1 MVRNI
6 LPICLMP
13 HCAYLSQTSR
23 MIEIHRALQARGV
36 PARVA
41 TYGGTYE
48 SALRAAGIDYDVI
61 GPPMDA
67 GRCAR
72 FLREQPSS
80 GPVGQSAYSDEE
92 LRAYVRAKAGY
103 FTRHRIG
110 TVVTGFALTRRPGSK
125 QRENNGKHDLRCS
138 RRVVKPYLPRLAT
151 KPPCS
156 ARGHIIEN
164 VLLCRHTTAEPSGRA
179 VWAAPGVR
187 IESGETPL
195 AALRRELREEVGLA
209 LDYDPPHVWHREV
222 VAPDHLPGY
231 DGAVSDYFLV
241 RTAVFMPRGTMSD
254 EELAAENISELRWW
268 TLRDL
273 TDYRGPTGSGHA
285 TWPRS

>member
-138 RRVVKPYLPRLAT
+138 RRVVKPY
-151 KPPCS
+151 
-156 ARGHIIEN
+156 
-164 VLLCRHTTAEPSGRA
+164 
-179 VWAAPGVR
+179 
-187 IESGETPL
+187 
-195 AALRRELREEVGLA
+195 
-209 LDYDPPHVWHREV
+209 
-222 VAPDHLPGY
+222 
-231 DGAVSDYFLV
+231 
-241 RTAVFMPRGTMSD
+241 MPRGTMSD

-273 TDYRGPTGSGHA
+273 TDYRGPDRFGPRDLA
-285 TWPRS
+285 TQLVALVTHGVPATPIPIGL